1 MRLKRSRLKTYS
13 VKKHITEKD
22 SEGNTYEIWSEA
34 AAMLSA
40 EIWPAS
46 GKVQTEM
53 YGERLPYIRN
63 VRINGKYC
71 VAYDEKGM
79 VHYLVE
85 GTGGSQDAYAVKDG
99 ENYRSPQGV
108 LLTVL
113 EAADRLPSSLIDL
126 QELDGLF
133 LYTGIG
139 AGPDYKIISI
149 RPERFIRLEA
159 EKI

>member
-13 VKKHITEKD
+13 TTKRIASKD
-22 SEGNTYEIWSEA
+22 SEGNTYDSWSDA
-34 AAMLSA
+34 VAMLSA

-46 GKVQTEM
+46 GKVQAEM

-71 VAYDEKGM
+71 IAYDEKGKI
-79 VHYLVE
+79 HYLVE
-85 GTGGSQDAYAVKDG
+85 GTGGHQDAYAVKEG
-99 ENYRSPQGV
+99 EKYRSPQGT
-108 LLTVL
+108 LLTVQNTV
-113 EAADRLPSSLIDL
+113 DRLPSSLIDL

-133 LYTGIG
+133 LYT
-139 AGPDYKIISI
+139 AGGEPDYKIISI
-149 RPERFIRLEA
+149 RPERFIRIEA